1 VSMYWKE
8 LMERFTTIYGKAIYD
23 TIKTLKINS
32 ENRVSPLDSLC
43 PMLKCA
49 SWPLDQLWGFISQV
63 PLTCKSC
70 VSMRWKELL
79 ELFNLVYGSFIHVSI
94 WYLKFPSIVW
104 VLSFYAAPTCWIFQ
118 VPNPL
123 LLTHKACLS

>member
-1 VSMYWKE
+1 MYWKE

-49 SWPLDQLWGFISQV
+49 SWPLDQL
-63 PLTCKSC
+63 
-70 VSMRWKELL
+70 
-79 ELFNLVYGSFIHVSI
+79 
-94 WYLKFPSIVW
+94 
-104 VLSFYAAPTCWIFQ
+104 
-118 VPNPL
+118 
-123 LLTHKACLS
+123 